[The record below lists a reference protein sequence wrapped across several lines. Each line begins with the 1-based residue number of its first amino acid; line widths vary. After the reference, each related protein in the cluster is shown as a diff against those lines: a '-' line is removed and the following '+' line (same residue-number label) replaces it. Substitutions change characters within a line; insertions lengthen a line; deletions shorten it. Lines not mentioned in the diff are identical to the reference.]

1 MAELYGHQW
10 HSAQG
15 KEPTER
21 WTLALTHYSTDLI
34 AKFIS
39 DCETGKHYADWP
51 PSVRGLH
58 IFCRPKP
65 PAHKAFDLKVLEN
78 NKASVTPGRIAQLK
92 AMTPAQLKA
101 ISDNVNNV

>member
-21 WTLALTHYSTDLI
+21 WTLALTHYNVDLI

-39 DCETGKHYADWP
+39 DCETGKHYVDFP
-51 PSVRGLH
+51 PTVRGFH
-58 IFCRPKP
+58 IYCRPKP
-65 PAHKAFDLKVLEN
+65 ASHNAFDLKLLEN
-78 NKASVTPGRIAQLK
+78 NKASVSKDRIAEMKNMTAKQLK
-92 AMTPAQLKA
+92 E
-101 ISDNVNNV
+101 ISDNS